1 MLHPSTEVRE
11 VNDQVGK
18 GVFATADL
26 PMGTIT
32 YAWDP
37 LELEIQPDDPRLEDP
52 SLAPAIERYSYIDP
66 NGVRI
71 LSWDDAKYVNH
82 CCQCNT
88 MSTAYGFEIAIRN
101 ISAGE
106 EITDEYGMFNLQSPM
121 LVHCATGPCRK
132 RVEATDLERNYRHW
146 DRLVQAALK
155 VAIGV
160 DQPLWHLLDVTT
172 TTAVERYARWGDGYR
187 SVRELHALAHVREQL
202 SIG

>member
-1 MLHPSTEVRE
+1 MLHPCTEVRV
-11 VNDQVGK
+11 VNDQVGR

-32 YAWDP
+32 YAWDS
-37 LELEIQPDDPRLEDP
+37 LELEILPDDPRLEDP
-52 SLAPAIERYSYIDP
+52 ALAPTIERYSYIDP

-88 MSTAYGFEIAIRN
+88 MSTAYGFEIAIRD

-121 LVHCATGPCRK
+121 AVHCAGGPCRK
-132 RVEATDLERNYRHW
+132 RVESMDLERNYPQW

-155 VAIGV
+155 LAIEV
-160 DQPLWHLLDVTT
+160 EQPLWHLLDVATV
-172 TTAVERYARWGDGYR
+172 TAVERYARWNDGYR
-187 SVRELHALAHVREQL
+187 SVQELHALGRVRERL
-202 SIG
+202 GLG